1 MCVGKR
7 GARGANSG
15 PLGHLGPRR
24 PRDRRVRRR
33 GRRRVL
39 LGPPCL
45 GKAVNKQIGAKIAL
59 IPRVVRPATH
69 RLVRLGVPIRMHRP
83 FESDENVRLERAA
96 RLRTILRRRV
106 LRSRNRFDRC
116 TQTTGKVDGGTIGM
130 PNETIDRRFSSHRLN
145 DVVEEPAVRLVRR
158 VRRVVVPAV
167 LWLTRV
173 LILES
178 RLVLRVDRQ
187 PRRRS
192 VPLSDR
198 LDRGRELRQGH
209 LDPQE
214 LRVRQ
219 EPRELRARRKH
230 HVHRLLVRPQQRQQ
244 RQHRHR
250 YRLQPLQ
257 RMGQHAPVVVS
268 VISRGRRKNLQH
280 ARVQKLVFRGLAVQ
294 LVQLV
299 QLVRRR
305 RHQLHLLRARRPH
318 LRRRPSQSA
327 LHRQHQKHH
336 QHHQRNVGIVK
347 RVKTRNARRE
357 RLRPLG
363 CWLRPRPRPPRLVDE
378 GRR

>member
-7 GARGANSG
+7 GANSG
-15 PLGHLGPRR
+15 PRGRLGPRR

-33 GRRRVL
+33 GRRRGRRRVL

-45 GKAVNKQIGAKIAL
+45 GKAMNKQIGAKITL
-59 IPRVVRPATH
+59 ILRVVRPATH
-69 RLVRLGVPIRMHRP
+69 RLVRLEVPIRMHRP
-83 FESDENVRLERAA
+83 FGSDENVRLERAA

-130 PNETIDRRFSSHRLN
+130 PNETIDRRFPSHRLN
-145 DVVEEPAVRLVRR
+145 DVVEEPAVRR

-167 LWLTRV
+167 LRLTRV
-173 LILES
+173 LILAS

-198 LDRGRELRQGH
+198 LDRGRELRQRH
-209 LDPQE
+209 LDPPE

-280 ARVQKLVFRGLAVQ
+280 VRVQKLVFRGLA
-294 LVQLV
+294 VQLV

-318 LRRRPSQSA
+318 LRRRPSQSV

>member
-7 GARGANSG
+7 GANSG
-15 PLGHLGPRR
+15 HRGHLGPRR

-39 LGPPCL
+39 LGQPCL
-45 GKAVNKQIGAKIAL
+45 GEAVNKQIGAKITP

-69 RLVRLGVPIRMHRP
+69 RLVGLGVPIRMHRP

-106 LRSRNRFDRC
+106 LRSQNRFDRC

-130 PNETIDRRFSSHRLN
+130 PNETIDRRFPSH
-145 DVVEEPAVRLVRR
+145 VVEEPAVRR

-173 LILES
+173 LILAS

-209 LDPQE
+209 LDPPE

-257 RMGQHAPVVVS
+257 PLQRMGQHAPVVVS

-280 ARVQKLVFRGLAVQ
+280 VRVQKLVFRGLA
-294 LVQLV
+294 VQLV